1 MIINIPSMYTVKLL
15 SNYFLFKH
23 NFRIN
28 DIYKMSLQV
37 DSVTTSVE
45 ADAVASENLNSDCAS
60 NIQKWFKLQTL
71 IDEHTEKTKELK
83 LQQKEFS
90 PYIQDWM
97 AQKKVD
103 KIKTKYGTIKLQRNE
118 RLKIEK
124 DKK

>member
-1 MIINIPSMYTVKLL
+1 
-15 SNYFLFKH
+15 
-23 NFRIN
+23 
-28 DIYKMSLQV
+28 MSLQV

-45 ADAVASENLNSDCAS
+45 ADAVASENLSSDCAS